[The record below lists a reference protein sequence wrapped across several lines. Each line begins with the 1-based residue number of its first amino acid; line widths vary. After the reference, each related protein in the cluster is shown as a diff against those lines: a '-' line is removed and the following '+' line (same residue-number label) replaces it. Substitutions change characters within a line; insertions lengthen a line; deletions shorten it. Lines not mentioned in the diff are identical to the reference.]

1 MKKLIVAMLCLTL
14 LLAGCGAD
22 PQPAETTTKPST
34 QTEATTEAPTET
46 TTEAPTEATTEAN
59 SLKAQAESCIG
70 KTVEVL
76 TIKEEGFSE
85 ISAVFP
91 AQEADGAVIIRISS
105 PTLTRDILSSLLLKV
120 PLRCAQTAA
129 RRFLPDPN
137 FVSPAGQR

>member
-1 MKKLIVAMLCLTL
+1 MMEEVKSMFPV
-14 LLAGCGAD
+14 
-22 PQPAETTTKPST
+22 PAVKDDTPI
-34 QTEATTEAPTET
+34 P
-46 TTEAPTEATTEAN
+46 
-59 SLKAQAESCIG
+59 
-70 KTVEVL
+70 TVEVL

-91 AQEADGAVIIRISS
+91 AQEANGAVIIRISS